1 MEVCILKQ
9 IFSVFLYLNPP
20 PTQFSQLLFRFYV
33 IICLL
38 VPSSLL
44 PWNPSVFLAVSC
56 TWSNMTRA
64 REPIHFHLVIYRR
77 FDLPQCSFISI
88 RGGLLAGK
96 TSRVYVW
103 CACMCVS
110 LCGLRLSYPVPH
122 RTLLPSTCHPPV
134 NTKAIVMVRI
144 WRTSPIYLN
153 NDNYCALEMGNGRL
167 QQPISDVAFLII
179 DEMVWLVFL

>member
-9 IFSVFLYLNPP
+9 IFSVFNPP
-20 PTQFSQLLFRFYV
+20 PPQFSQLLFRIYV

-77 FDLPQCSFISI
+77 FDLPQCSSISI

-96 TSRVYVW
+96 TSHV
-103 CACMCVS
+103 CMCDAHACVC
-110 LCGLRLSYPVPH
+110 LCVVWGWAIPYHTVPFFLQPVTHLSTLKPLSWWGSEEHRQFTSTMTITVP
-122 RTLLPSTCHPPV
+122 
-134 NTKAIVMVRI
+134 
-144 WRTSPIYLN
+144 WRW
-153 NDNYCALEMGNGRL
+153 EMADYNS
-167 QQPISDVAFLII
+167 QSQMWHF
-179 DEMVWLVFL
+179 W